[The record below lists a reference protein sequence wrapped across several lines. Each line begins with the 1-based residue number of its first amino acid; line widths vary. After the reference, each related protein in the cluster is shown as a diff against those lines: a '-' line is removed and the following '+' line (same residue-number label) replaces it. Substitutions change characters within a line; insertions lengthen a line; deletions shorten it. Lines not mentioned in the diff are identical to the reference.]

1 VKATASP
8 SLQAEYEKATHHRN
22 PDGDPDQSGIG
33 PIVELGRGPFLLTLN
48 PLFAKQDGRF
58 ADQEDLGFEYGLRI

>member
-1 VKATASP
+1 VK
-8 SLQAEYEKATHHRN
+8 KATHHRN
-22 PDGDPDQSGIG
+22 PDGDPDQSGID

>member
-8 SLQAEYEKATHHRN
+8 SLQGEYEKATHHRN

-48 PLFAKQDGRF
+48 PLFAKQDG
-58 ADQEDLGFEYGLRI
+58 QEDLGFEYGLRI